1 MKFFTLGFALTGAV
15 TAAIASPAL
24 AADWT
29 VQPAQSTLG
38 FSGMQTGAPFQGVF
52 TQWTAQIS
60 FDPANPQAA
69 HVKVIIKTASA
80 KTGDTQRDTAM
91 PDPDWFDVSAFPQ
104 AVFEATGFTPEGG
117 NKYQAAGTLTIRGVS
132 QKVALPFTLVITGN
146 QAEAKGEISLL
157 RTAYG
162 VGQGNWSSGDWVGLN
177 AGVTF
182 DLVAVKNGA

>member
-1 MKFFTLGFALTGAV
+1 MKFFALGFAFTV
-15 TAAIASPAL
+15 AIASPAL

-38 FSGMQTGAPFQGVF
+38 FSGVQTGAPFRGVF

-69 HVKVIIKTASA
+69 HVKVVIKTASA
-80 KTGDTQRDTAM
+80 ETGDTQRDAAM
-91 PDPDWFDVSAFPQ
+91 PDSDWFDASAFPQ

-117 NKYQAAGTLTIRGVS
+117 NKYQTAGTLTIRGIS
-132 QKVALPFTLVITGN
+132 QKVTLPFTLVINGS
-146 QAEAKGEISLL
+146 QAKAKGEISLL
-157 RTAYG
+157 RTVYG

-177 AGVTF
+177 TGVAF
-182 DLVAVKNGA
+182 DLVAVKNGT

>member
-1 MKFFTLGFALTGAV
+1 MKFFALGFALTVA
-15 TAAIASPAL
+15 TASPAL
-24 AADWT
+24 ATDWT

-38 FSGMQTGAPFQGVF
+38 FSGVQTGAPFRGVF
-52 TQWTAQIS
+52 TQWTMQIS
-60 FDPANPQAA
+60 FDPANLQAA

-91 PDPDWFDVSAFPQ
+91 PDPDWFYVTAFPQ

-117 NKYQAAGTLTIRGVS
+117 NEYQTAGTLTIRGIS
-132 QKVALPFTLVITGN
+132 QKVTLPFSLVITGN

-177 AGVTF
+177 AGVSF
-182 DLVAVKNGA
+182 DVVAVKSGA